1 MPINRITIKSEES
14 SYMALNIPGTQI
26 YAGRYHHGNIKTPDL
41 FQEAGKTEPSKTR
54 YLKDEV
60 LKIQ

>member
-1 MPINRITIKSEES
+1 
-14 SYMALNIPGTQI
+14 MALNIPGTQI

-41 FQEAGKTEPSKTR
+41 FQEAEKTEPFKTR

-60 LKIQ
+60 MWKRQNRIG

>member
-1 MPINRITIKSEES
+1 MPINRITIKSEGS

-41 FQEAGKTEPSKTR
+41 FQEARQSHPKP
-54 YLKDEV
+54 D
-60 LKIQ
+60 I